1 MLMEVRKMKR
11 KILAASIGSCIH
23 VAGVLNFCDLA
34 EKLGYETKFLG
45 PAVPVESLVKKVLEY
60 DPDIIGV
67 SYRLTPKNVKI
78 LLDNLKREIKEYGV
92 SGKKWIFGG
101 TAPVCKVAEKS
112 KIFEAV
118 FTGLGTMEDSIAY
131 LKRED
136 VTCEKE
142 YQPQTLIERVI
153 LKKPFPLIRHHFGL
167 SSFENTVEGVKKIA
181 EARVIDVISIAPD
194 QNTQESY
201 FRPHEMTEEE
211 GSGGVPLRKRDDFA
225 QLYQVSRCG
234 NYPLL
239 RCYSGTRDLI
249 KMSKLL
255 RETIN
260 NAWSAT
266 PLTWYSELDGRSN
279 RSLKAAIRENHLN
292 MQWNA
297 ERGVPVEVNEAH
309 QWSLRN
315 AHDTVAV
322 VMAYLAAYNAKKMGV
337 TTYVSQYMFNTPL
350 GISPAMD
357 LAKMLAKI
365 ELIESLHD
373 ETFTSLRQIRVAG
386 LLSYPVDP
394 DYARAQLASSVYTG
408 MALNPDI
415 VHAVSFS
422 EADHAATPDDV
433 IQTCKIAKGV
443 IQNCLMGIPD
453 MTRDPVVLR
462 RKKELLC
469 EARVLLSAIQSLG
482 EKDPFINPEVLEEA
496 VKIGLLDAPQ
506 LRGNSAA
513 KGEIKTKIVNGACYA
528 VNEEGI
534 LKEEE
539 RIEQIVG
546 KIVYES

>member
-1 MLMEVRKMKR
+1 MLTEVRRMKMK
-11 KILAASIGSCIH
+11 ILTASIGSCIH

-34 EKLGYETKFLG
+34 EKLGYETMFLG
-45 PAVPVESLVKKVLEY
+45 HAVPVKELIKAVLEY
-60 DPDIIGV
+60 DPDIVGV
-67 SYRLTPKNVKI
+67 SYRLTPKNVEI
-78 LLDNLKREIKEYGV
+78 LLDELRMEIENHSIQKRWV
-92 SGKKWIFGG
+92 FGG
-101 TAPVCKVAEKS
+101 TVPVCEIAKKS
-112 KIFEAV
+112 GIFEAF
-118 FTGLGTMEDSIAY
+118 FTGLNTMENVIAY
-131 LKRED
+131 LKREHI
-136 VTCEKE
+136 TCGKE
-142 YQPQTLIERVI
+142 YYPQTVVERII

-167 SSFENTVEGVKKIA
+167 PSFEKTVEGVRKIA
-181 EARVIDVISIAPD
+181 EAKVLDVISIAPD

-201 FRPHEMTEEE
+201 FRPHEMTKEE
-211 GSGGVPLRKRDDFA
+211 GSGGVPLRKREDFA
-225 QLYQVSRCG
+225 VLYQSSQCG

-255 RETIN
+255 HETIH
-260 NAWSAT
+260 NAWNAT
-266 PLTWYSELDGRSN
+266 PLTWYSVLDGRSS
-279 RSLKAAIRENHLN
+279 RPIKAAIKENQLN

-297 ERGVPVEVNEAH
+297 QKRIPVEVNEAH

-350 GISPAMD
+350 GTSPAMD
-357 LAKMLAKI
+357 VAKMLAKI

-373 ETFTSLRQIRVAG
+373 ETFTSLRQVRVAG
-386 LLSYPVDP
+386 LLSYPADP
-394 DYARAQLASSVYTG
+394 DYAKAQLASSVYLG

-433 IQTCKIAKGV
+433 IKTCKIAKGV
-443 IQNCLMGIPD
+443 IQNCLMGAPD
-453 MTRDPVVLR
+453 MTRDPRVLKR
-462 RKKELLC
+462 EQELLR
-469 EARVLLSAIQSLG
+469 EARVLLSVIQSLS
-482 EKDPFINPEVLEEA
+482 EKDPFTDPEVLEEA

-506 LRGNSAA
+506 LRGNPVA

-539 RIEQIVG
+539 RIEQILG
-546 KIVYES
+546 EIAHES